1 MVQRVFL
8 DGFTADIREAG
19 QQEEADEAAAAA
31 VAVAVEEA
39 NEAFQREKRART
51 RKIVKMMRKTNLAG
65 ELMTVVQSTSVIQQF
80 QFDILTADVARKELG
95 KRRQKYLQTRRV
107 RARHGSDD
115 RETTFPDEPAP
126 AVRSALDILAELE
139 ATSDAAEAE
148 QGREESGGFV
158 EAGAEAP
165 SIGVLARLADPGP
178 QGMRAAVHRR
188 LESLLEDG
196 GPLTS
201 AIHCDI
207 PLQERRKHVLQ
218 QDADFVMRLD
228 ARYDNDPAQLF
239 AMRLGKRSRDSI
251 VEHVNAAEDCCLDP
265 CFTRRVRQRRG
276 PEAFSDQDFVDTL
289 ASVDEEDSAATI
301 VENERQHGRARQ
313 RDNLKMKSLE
323 QASVANYLKEWML
336 EHRSRN
342 LGGEPGTPLV
352 GPGPRERL
360 RAAIGRA
367 ARAPAAPN
375 ERTGVGGNPKMTY
388 VNEKAQEEASRRKAR
403 GQSFSWQEEQQ
414 FRNELAQQWDNL
426 PEDHEDKQR
435 IDELFEDQCRL
446 THYQRMAGKRE
457 VEKQLDV
464 VSATPSSCWGIGCKA
479 APLAAEVLDDWRARH
494 HRGRGLRP
502 LAQWCCKHGMPRLA
516 SGSGRSAR
524 RLSKE
529 QVEVIKNELSPSCS
543 VLFGPGVCR
552 TKDELV
558 LRAVL
563 DLHVK
568 MWKWTATQWS
578 DGLEG
583 KFLARFVVSDG
594 IEGASQCGFYTL
606 SRRLGNPRRLIWT
619 RWQAEHEAERL
630 PCGISLQ
637 GLGKNQVFGHCLA
650 KQLLQT
656 LRDAD
661 AKTLRVKGAR
671 IATTDISLRS
681 AVAEKIMENTE
692 MLLWSGAAKR
702 KSKVL
707 ANDALAKLAELEKPV
722 RKRRTTSNA
731 KKRPTKKRRTTSEAS
746 DAENAVGEKTED
758 ELEEL
763 RHEVMA
769 MSDDAPEYPD
779 DHGQDGDAPD
789 HRGDDGQDVGDAE
802 LEEEQPLLKP
812 LLL

>member
-1 MVQRVFL
+1 
-8 DGFTADIREAG
+8 
-19 QQEEADEAAAAA
+19 
-31 VAVAVEEA
+31 
-39 NEAFQREKRART
+39 
-51 RKIVKMMRKTNLAG
+51 
-65 ELMTVVQSTSVIQQF
+65 
-80 QFDILTADVARKELG
+80 
-95 KRRQKYLQTRRV
+95 
-107 RARHGSDD
+107 
-115 RETTFPDEPAP
+115 
-126 AVRSALDILAELE
+126 
-139 ATSDAAEAE
+139 
-148 QGREESGGFV
+148 
-158 EAGAEAP
+158 
-165 SIGVLARLADPGP
+165 
-178 QGMRAAVHRR
+178 
-188 LESLLEDG
+188 
-196 GPLTS
+196 
-201 AIHCDI
+201 
-207 PLQERRKHVLQ
+207 
-218 QDADFVMRLD
+218 
-228 ARYDNDPAQLF
+228 
-239 AMRLGKRSRDSI
+239 
-251 VEHVNAAEDCCLDP
+251 
-265 CFTRRVRQRRG
+265 
-276 PEAFSDQDFVDTL
+276 
-289 ASVDEEDSAATI
+289 
-301 VENERQHGRARQ
+301 
-313 RDNLKMKSLE
+313 
-323 QASVANYLKEWML
+323 
-336 EHRSRN
+336 
-342 LGGEPGTPLV
+342 
-352 GPGPRERL
+352 
-360 RAAIGRA
+360 
-367 ARAPAAPN
+367 
-375 ERTGVGGNPKMTY
+375 
-388 VNEKAQEEASRRKAR
+388 
-403 GQSFSWQEEQQ
+403 
-414 FRNELAQQWDNL
+414 
-426 PEDHEDKQR
+426 
-435 IDELFEDQCRL
+435 
-446 THYQRMAGKRE
+446 
-457 VEKQLDV
+457 
-464 VSATPSSCWGIGCKA
+464 
-479 APLAAEVLDDWRARH
+479 
-494 HRGRGLRP
+494 
-502 LAQWCCKHGMPRLA
+502 MPRLA

-552 TKDELV
+552 TKGELV

-722 RKRRTTSNA
+722 RTRRTTSNA